1 MEVSITRF
9 RRDLFELVKLAMQVE
24 QISVIHKGE
33 RFRIVPDV
41 RPDRFSRLT
50 RLQVVAPETD
60 LDVPDLK
67 REMAQA
73 WEKDWS
79 DL

>member
-1 MEVSITRF
+1 MDVSITRF
-9 RRDLFELVKLAMQVE
+9 RRDLFDLVKLAMQGE
-24 QISVIHKGE
+24 QISVTHKGA
-33 RFRIVPDV
+33 RFHIVPEV

-50 RLQVVAPETD
+50 PLQVVAPETD
-60 LDVPDLK
+60 LDEPAMK